1 MVDVDTMV
9 RWDAP
14 DIFERYSNDKLRA
27 CVDNDNLGWLKAS
40 IEGYQHMFTG
50 VELDWETYFNCGAI
64 LMSKKHKDLCKE
76 ITTFYE
82 ENESHLLDL
91 QHNTLK
97 KGSDQTPVNY
107 ILNGDKWKYELLPKK
122 WNLTHMNRK
131 EVLHDFLFTDIAW
144 VWHFNGFDKA
154 LRKQIMA
161 IKTDSTSMEKKKN
174 AETCNVY
181 RLYKLFATD
190 KQAAN
195 LKAKYAAG
203 NFGYGHAK
211 QELFDLICD
220 KYVKQ
225 RKKFNYLMDNKE
237 IIEQELQKGAD
248 KARLIARGVLSRVRS
263 NIGYNI

>member
-1 MVDVDTMV
+1 MAKNIIFIPCVPSKHLSDVDDYKDYSLNTWKHYAHRIGAELMIMDTPLRDPDMMKICWQRWYVHDILESNDIEYDNIFMVDVDTMV

-40 IEGYQHMFTG
+40 KEGYQHMFTG

-154 LRKQIMA
+154 LRKQVMYSFWDYYRGNYE
-161 IKTDSTSMEKKKN
+161 IKK
-174 AETCNVY
+174 
-181 RLYKLFATD
+181 
-190 KQAAN
+190 
-195 LKAKYAAG
+195 
-203 NFGYGHAK
+203 
-211 QELFDLICD
+211 
-220 KYVKQ
+220 
-225 RKKFNYLMDNKE
+225 
-237 IIEQELQKGAD
+237 
-248 KARLIARGVLSRVRS
+248 
-263 NIGYNI
+263 